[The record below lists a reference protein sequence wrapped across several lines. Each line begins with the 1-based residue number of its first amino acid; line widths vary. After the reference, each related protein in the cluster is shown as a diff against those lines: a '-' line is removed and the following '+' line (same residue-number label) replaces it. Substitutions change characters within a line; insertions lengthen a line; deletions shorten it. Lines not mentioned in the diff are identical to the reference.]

1 MSKGKRMTKKTKTT
15 KDIVADQAP
24 ATDVEVKTQT
34 AEQAIKDK
42 ELVMK
47 ADLPKEAYS
56 SMTTVMNMSQNKIC
70 LADGPE
76 KEITLE
82 AREIKKVPKDLL
94 KELLKN
100 PMVRRIFDKGIVSHT
115 LDDSAN
121 VVSAHEAVAP
131 ERLTQAV
138 ERHEGGS
145 NVVAQVKKFE
155 RDGSLNIDLK

>member
-1 MSKGKRMTKKTKTT
+1 MKKGKRMTKSTKTT
-15 KDIVADQAP
+15 KDIVADKTP
-24 ATDVEVKTQT
+24 ATDVEVKIQT
-34 AEQAIKDK
+34 EDEAIKDK

-47 ADLPKEAYS
+47 ANLPKEVYS
-56 SMTTVMNMSQNKIC
+56 STITIINRSQNKIC

-76 KEITLE
+76 RQITLE

-100 PMVRRIFDKGIVSHT
+100 PMVRRIFDKGVISYNT
-115 LDDSAN
+115 KDEDF
-121 VVSAHEAVAP
+121 VSAHEAVAP
-131 ERLTQAV
+131 ETLSQAV

-155 RDGSLNIDLK
+155 REGSLNIDLQ